1 MMEEEH
7 ARGGKKIQKPGIR
20 IASPSTR
27 KRRAVPSL
35 AVLCP
40 KDGFVGFLEWK
51 KKKTLGVNGITHSP
65 SSVWGIV
72 ETRDCGSTGGFQ
84 VAE

>member
-7 ARGGKKIQKPGIR
+7 ARDGKKIQKPGIR

-51 KKKTLGVNGITHSP
+51 KKNPG
-65 SSVWGIV
+65 
-72 ETRDCGSTGGFQ
+72 D
-84 VAE
+84 